1 MGGTGWHWL
10 AVSLAAEKSPA
21 VRTAPNG
28 ERSGMV
34 KRGGPCE
41 APVDDQGNLC
51 GITEISDKSD
61 WRKGKEEHAGK
72 WCCTKAACRK
82 ALKVITPKA
91 AAAPP
96 AAAPAVAEQAAARA
110 AAEQAARAAATQQP
124 ATTEAAA
131 AAATAAAAAAT
142 PPRPAYAR
150 YWKELSS
157 AERQAAAVLGHSHT
171 SWDPQV
177 DRESIAA
184 LAAQANNGN
193 QWFVEPLS
201 AAAREQQRS
210 SEQRLHFKLWKEMIA
225 SERGERI
232 MGAMRAGLDSIQQP
246 YFAEGATE
254 DWYEHFGIAYEY
266 GHGVEIVSPA

>member
-1 MGGTGWHWL
+1 M
-10 AVSLAAEKSPA
+10 
-21 VRTAPNG
+21 
-28 ERSGMV
+28 
-34 KRGGPCE
+34 
-41 APVDDQGNLC
+41 
-51 GITEISDKSD
+51 
-61 WRKGKEEHAGK
+61 
-72 WCCTKAACRK
+72 
-82 ALKVITPKA
+82 
-91 AAAPP
+91 
-96 AAAPAVAEQAAARA
+96 
-110 AAEQAARAAATQQP
+110 
-124 ATTEAAA
+124 
-131 AAATAAAAAAT
+131 
-142 PPRPAYAR
+142 
-150 YWKELSS
+150 
-157 AERQAAAVLGHSHT
+157 LGHSHT

-201 AAAREQQRS
+201 AAGREQQRS

-266 GHGVEIVSPA
+266 GHGVEIKFRPLTGICGGLTWPSQVPRRTLRVGVTKLRSARAP